1 MDGPK
6 ATSEIAGF
14 EIDSEIG
21 RGGMGAVYLAHQSAP
36 RRRVAL
42 KVLRPELAAD
52 PAFRERF
59 ERESEAAA
67 STEHPNIVP
76 IYAAGRSGDVLY
88 IAMRFID
95 GTDLGRVIE
104 TQGPL
109 SPERTVEIVSQIAAA
124 LDAAHARGL
133 VHRDVKPANVL
144 LDAGGNAY
152 LSDFGL
158 IKRSEIE
165 TGVTRT
171 GQFMGSIESCA
182 PEQIRGDHVD
192 HRADVY
198 SLGCLLYRCL
208 IGSPPFARASEVA
221 TLYAHLE
228 QPPPSPT
235 ASRPDLPPEIDQVVA
250 TAMAKRP
257 DDRYGSAGELAG
269 EARRALAVRT
279 EVERRPIPRGRL
291 AIAGAVVLAVALGIA
306 GLIASRGKDSPS
318 RAGPPAVTGPP
329 IGSVV
334 RLNPSSGT
342 IAQTIS
348 GLTVNTS
355 GGHLVGFA
363 AGQGGL
369 WVGSPPVVEHVDPQT
384 DTVRGTIVLRSYFLR
399 VIETGYRLVW
409 VAAGTPNSIER
420 INPATDTLLRSVP
433 LPSGGISAPPF
444 LAVGEGGVWVGSG
457 NVVYELDPND
467 ARIRHRIRIPNLGG
481 VAAGEGSVWALD
493 DIEGLLMKIDPATGK
508 VARSVEI
515 PGNLDSVAV
524 GGGVVWVVDE
534 HAGTVLVVDPNSLSI
549 LGTVRVGTGVQDV
562 QFGAGALW
570 LADGTDD
577 SVTRIDPVTRSATT
591 FRIGS
596 PVVRVAVDPDTGAV
610 WALIGD
616 LSAS

>member
-1 MDGPK
+1 M
-6 ATSEIAGF
+6 TEIAGF

-76 IYAAGRSGDVLY
+76 IYAAGRSNDVLY
-88 IAMRFID
+88 IAMRFVD
-95 GTDLGRVIE
+95 GTDLGRLIDAD
-104 TQGPL
+104 GRL
-109 SPERTVEIVSQIAAA
+109 STERTVAIVSQVAAA

-158 IKRSEIE
+158 IKRSEID

-182 PEQIRGDHVD
+182 PEQIRGDEVG

-208 IGSPPFARASEVA
+208 TGSPPFPRDSEVA

-228 QPPPSPT
+228 QPPPSAT
-235 ASRPDLPPEIDQVVA
+235 AVRPDLPAGIDRVIA

-257 DDRYGSAGELAG
+257 DDRYGSAGELA
-269 EARRALAVRT
+269 ADTRRALGVRT
-279 EVERRPIPRGRL
+279 EGAPAPLPRRRL
-291 AIAGAVVLAVALGIA
+291 AVIVGAAVFAIAAALVGVLAT
-306 GLIASRGKDSPS
+306 RGNGP
-318 RAGPPAVTGPP
+318 RARTGPPAGPP

-334 RLNPSSGT
+334 RLDPSTG
-342 IAQTIS
+342 AVARTIS
-348 GLTVNTS
+348 GLTVNAS
-355 GGHLVGFA
+355 RGHIVGFA
-363 AGQGGL
+363 AGQGGV
-369 WVGSPPVVEHVDPQT
+369 WVGSPPVVEHVDPVT
-384 DTVRGTIVLRSYFLR
+384 GSLRNTIVLRSYFLASLA
-399 VIETGYRLVW
+399 TGFRTVW
-409 VAAGTPNSIER
+409 VAGGTPNSIER
-420 INPATDTLLRSVP
+420 INPATDALLRSVP
-433 LPSGGISAPPF
+433 LPSGGIVAPPV
-444 LAVGEGGVWVGSG
+444 LALGEGGVWVGSG
-457 NVVYELDPND
+457 NVVYELGPND
-467 ARIRHRIRIPNLGG
+467 ARIQRRIRISNLGG
-481 VAAGEGSVWALD
+481 IAAGEGSVWALD
-493 DIEGLLMKIDPATGK
+493 DIEGRLVRIDPATGK
-508 VARSVEI
+508 VAGSIEI
-515 PGNLDSVAV
+515 PGNVDAVAA

-534 HAGTVLVVDPNSLSI
+534 HAGTVTLVDPGSLSI
-549 LGTVRVGTGVQDV
+549 QGTVRVGTDEQDAA
-562 QFGAGALW
+562 FGAGALW
-570 LADGTDD
+570 LADGTGD
-577 SVTRIDPVTRSATT
+577 SVTRVDPVTRTAKT
-591 FRIGS
+591 FPIGS
-596 PVVRVAVDPDTGAV
+596 PVVRVAIDPNSGAV

-616 LSAS
+616 LGGS